1 MIRREG
7 AQISGVK
14 DLGKTVA
21 IPQIGNTQH
30 LSLLKLLEDSGLKPV
45 TEGGNVT
52 VSAVANADV
61 ANAMARVVHFLQ
73 NVLHF
78 LEQIFPFTSSFILQ
92 HEPSVLLYTQQPG
105 KELAV
110 GIFIRVQ
117 SPATEKGA
125 GIPCGYLVG
134 VDGEVLHLEA
144 VVVDLYTS

>member
-1 MIRREG
+1 M
-7 AQISGVK
+7 AQSCQY
-14 DLGKTVA
+14 DGKAV
-21 IPQIGNTQH
+21 
-30 LSLLKLLEDSGLKPV
+30 PV
-45 TEGGNVT
+45 WWHNF
-52 VSAVANADV
+52 

-144 VVVDLYTS
+144 VVVDLYTSQDMGKDFITVVLLSGDLFQ

>member
-1 MIRREG
+1 MTDEF
-7 AQISGVK
+7 Q
-14 DLGKTVA
+14 
-21 IPQIGNTQH
+21 N
-30 LSLLKLLEDSGLKPV
+30 KLCDRDESP
-45 TEGGNVT
+45 
-52 VSAVANADV
+52 
-61 ANAMARVVHFLQ
+61 LQ

-144 VVVDLYTS
+144 VVVDLYTSQDMGKDFITVVLLSGDLFQ